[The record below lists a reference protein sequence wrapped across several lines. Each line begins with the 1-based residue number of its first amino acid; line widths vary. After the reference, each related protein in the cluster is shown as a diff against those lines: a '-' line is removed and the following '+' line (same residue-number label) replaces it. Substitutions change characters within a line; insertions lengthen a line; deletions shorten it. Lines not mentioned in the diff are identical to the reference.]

1 MPQRRESA
9 RHGVVVVLAG
19 EISEGEDSVEHP
31 AQSLARS
38 RLSFQ
43 GERPFTHARIRLSQQ
58 GWNEANY
65 YNVIFRTLHFLQVVN
80 DKTKRTIKNKR
91 RRLIK

>member
-31 AQSLARS
+31 A
-38 RLSFQ
+38 
-43 GERPFTHARIRLSQQ
+43 
-58 GWNEANY
+58 
-65 YNVIFRTLHFLQVVN
+65 
-80 DKTKRTIKNKR
+80 
-91 RRLIK
+91 